1 MTIRDRESV
10 IQEELTEAFEK
21 LFAGFYGEIGAIVL
35 HLQKAIHHWDNV
47 SASYEDLVDF
57 SSLLEPS
64 PVCSEYGEEDIVL
77 NELFKLAELNRSLDS
92 LYRQIQKDRVEMLQ
106 SSTNCLTKPR

>member
-21 LFAGFYGEIGAIVL
+21 LFSGFYGEIGAIVL
-35 HLQKAIHHWDNV
+35 HLHWDNV
-47 SASYEDLVDF
+47 SASYEGLVDF

-64 PVCSEYGEEDIVL
+64 PLWSEYGEEDIVL

-92 LYRQIQKDRVEMLQ
+92 LYRQIQKDRVAMLR
-106 SSTNCLTKPR
+106 SSANCLTKPR